1 MLGMSTNTSNPGPS
15 TAAIHAGYEPD
26 SLYGPINTPIYAS
39 TTFAQNGLAELRGGY
54 EYTRVGNPTI
64 TALEKSVAA
73 LEGADFAVA
82 FASGMA
88 TVDVVLRTLL
98 KPGDHIVVSNDAYG
112 GTYRL
117 IQQVFSLWGVENTVV
132 DMTNAEEVGAAV
144 RDNTKVIWVETPTNP
159 LLSIVDIEAV
169 AKVKGGAA
177 LVVDNTFASPY
188 LQRPFEFGADVV
200 LHSTTKYI
208 GGHSDVIGGVVCGKD
223 DLIEGFEGQLRFF
236 FGWVGAIPSPFDTY
250 LTGRG
255 LKTLPVRMERHCDNA
270 EAVAKYLEGRKEVAR
285 VCYPGLES
293 HPGHEVAKKQM
304 RRFGGMVS
312 VLFQTE
318 EQAKKFCLSTQL
330 FCLAESLGGVE
341 SLLEHPATM
350 THVSVAGS
358 ALEVPGELVRIS
370 VGIEDEADLI
380 ADLEQAFAQ
389 L

>member
-1 MLGMSTNTSNPGPS
+1 MTGFATD
-15 TAAIHAGYEPD
+15 AIHAGYDPD

-39 TTFAQNGLAELRGGY
+39 TTFAQDGLAELRGGY
-54 EYTRVGNPTI
+54 EYTRVANPTV
-64 TALEKSVAA
+64 TALEKTVAA
-73 LEGADFAVA
+73 LEGAEYAVA
-82 FASGMA
+82 FSSGMA
-88 TVDVVLRTLL
+88 AIDVVLRILL

-117 IQQVFSLWGVENTVV
+117 IQQIFTQWGVDNTVV
-132 DMTNAEEVGAAV
+132 DMTNPEEVAAAI
-144 RDNTKVIWVETPTNP
+144 RPETKAVWVETPTNP
-159 LLSIVDIEAV
+159 LLDIVDLEAI
-169 AKVKGGAA
+169 AKVKGDAK

-188 LQRPFEFGADVV
+188 LQKPFEFGADVV

-208 GGHSDVIGGVVCGKD
+208 GGHSDVVGGIVCGKD
-223 DLIEGFEGQLRFF
+223 SLVEGFEEQLRFF
-236 FGWVGAIPSPFDTY
+236 FGWVGANPSPFDTY

-255 LKTLPVRMERHCDNA
+255 LKTLAVRMEKHCDNA
-270 EAVAKYLEGRKEVAR
+270 EAVAKYLDAQPQVAR

-293 HPGHEVAKKQM
+293 HPGHEVAKRQM

-312 VLFQTE
+312 VLFQTT
-318 EQAKKFCLSTQL
+318 EQAKAFCTSTKL

-341 SLLEHPATM
+341 SLIEHPATM

-370 VGIEDEADLI
+370 VGIEDTADLI
-380 ADLEQAFAQ
+380 ADLEQALAS